1 MAVGEVHRVAVT
13 RGSAPFQN
21 QVSLPSRFSGTTRS
35 HKPSSGCLLLPRCT
49 SFPPFFFPLAG
60 AALHSLSGKIEVYFF
75 VSFCD
80 SHLLLLSPETGGLK
94 KKNNNK
100 TKQEPQKL
108 VQFS

>member
-1 MAVGEVHRVAVT
+1 MEVGEVHRVSIT
-13 RGSAPFQN
+13 RGSVPFQN
-21 QVSLPSRFSGTTRS
+21 QVSLPSQFSGTTRS
-35 HKPSSGCLLLPRCT
+35 YKPSSECLLLPRCT

-80 SHLLLLSPETGGLK
+80 SHLPLLSSDKSEE
-94 KKNNNK
+94 KNNNK